1 MEKSI
6 VQVSY
11 VDLPSVYRTEHYMRW
26 LSMAAFRVASKT
38 GSKID
43 DVGFLL
49 ELEKFISDSCILND
63 INTTRVKIDSDYCEY
78 YHCLYELLGSNHK
91 KVVYL
96 LIMEIK
102 KNPKVYFK
110 KN

>member
-11 VDLPSVYRTEHYMRW
+11 VDLPREYRTEHYMKW
-26 LSMAAFRVASKT
+26 LSMAAFRVATKT

-49 ELEKFISDSCILND
+49 ELEKFISDSSLLED
-63 INTTRVKIDSDYCEY
+63 ITTTRIKLDEEY
-78 YHCLYELLGSNHK
+78 YSFYMSLYESLGGNHK

-110 KN
+110 K